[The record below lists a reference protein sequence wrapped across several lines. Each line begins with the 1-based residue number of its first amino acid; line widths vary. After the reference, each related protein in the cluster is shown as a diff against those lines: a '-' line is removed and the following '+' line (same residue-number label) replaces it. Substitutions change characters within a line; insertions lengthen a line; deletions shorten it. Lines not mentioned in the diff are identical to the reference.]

1 VFYIRIKQVKNY
13 SNYYVSDMGDVY
25 SICHNKFKK
34 LKLWSDG
41 KSRYYMVSLCNGT
54 KHTKKALVHRLV
66 AEAFLSNPNN
76 LPEVNHI
83 DYNCKNNAVSNLE
96 WCTRVY
102 NMQHCFKKHSQVRN
116 YKPCA
121 IYQDGHFIKK
131 FQSIAEASRFAT
143 AYLQI
148 SGSSLSKYKIVK
160 NYELRYVN

>member
-1 VFYIRIKQVKNY
+1 MAKVDIIWLH
-13 SNYYVSDMGDVY
+13 YVMEQ
-25 SICHNKFKK
+25 SI
-34 LKLWSDG
+34 L
-41 KSRYYMVSLCNGT
+41 
-54 KHTKKALVHRLV
+54 KKALVHRLV

-83 DYNCKNNAVSNLE
+83 DYNCKNNAASNLE

-131 FQSIAEASRFAT
+131 
-143 AYLQI
+143 I
-148 SGSSLSKYKIVK
+148 SKHCRG
-160 NYELRYVN
+160 E